1 MSASSTKDLV
11 VGIDLGTTYSSV
23 AIVRDGRPELVDLED
38 GPLLRSAVGY
48 APDGTLLV
56 GRPARNQA
64 VAHPERTVLS
74 VKRHMA
80 ESTTFDLGVATHTPV
95 EVSALLLR
103 RLKLAAEEA
112 LGRPVER
119 AVITVPAY
127 FSDAQRTATREAGE
141 VAGLRVERMIHEPT
155 AAALCYTAG
164 QDAAAQERRLFLVYD
179 LGGGT
184 FDVSIV
190 RSEGGV
196 TEVLASHGDTAL
208 GGDDFDELLRG
219 WMLERFEAECGVDLL
234 GDRVAM
240 ARLLRAA
247 EVVKI
252 RLSSDAYARVAEENL
267 ATVDGVPRHLDAEI
281 SRREYE
287 DLVGPWIDKTKD
299 STQVALREAKVLARE
314 LDEVILVG
322 GSTRTPLV
330 REMLGRLLGR
340 APRVDVDPD
349 KAVALGAAIQA
360 ARVAGERVGGLL
372 VDVTPFS
379 FGVAC
384 HGMLRGRPSS
394 DRYEPILHRNSPLP
408 ARATEVLYTMWP
420 GQDGVDVRVYQ
431 GEDDDVRRNLSI
443 GRFFVEGLDEEADAN
458 SDILF
463 EMRLDLDGILHV
475 GVTEKHTGLSKAVT
489 IEDAF
494 RKLTDADVADAAR
507 RVAAAFGPGAAGEE
521 AASGG
526 PKGGSRAREIPPPPD
541 LPAEHHASWVKAQSL
556 VERARRMSPELA
568 AADRDEVADLVCG
581 LEEAM
586 TAGAIEGVVAATD
599 ELGDV
604 LFYLE

>member
-127 FSDAQRTATREAGE
+127 FNDAQRTATREAGE

-252 RLSSDAYARVAEENL
+252 RLSSDAYARVAE
-267 ATVDGVPRHLDAEI
+267 DA
-281 SRREYE
+281 
-287 DLVGPWIDKTKD
+287 
-299 STQVALREAKVLARE
+299 
-314 LDEVILVG
+314 
-322 GSTRTPLV
+322 
-330 REMLGRLLGR
+330 
-340 APRVDVDPD
+340 
-349 KAVALGAAIQA
+349 
-360 ARVAGERVGGLL
+360 
-372 VDVTPFS
+372 
-379 FGVAC
+379 
-384 HGMLRGRPSS
+384 
-394 DRYEPILHRNSPLP
+394 
-408 ARATEVLYTMWP
+408 
-420 GQDGVDVRVYQ
+420 
-431 GEDDDVRRNLSI
+431 
-443 GRFFVEGLDEEADAN
+443 
-458 SDILF
+458 
-463 EMRLDLDGILHV
+463 
-475 GVTEKHTGLSKAVT
+475 
-489 IEDAF
+489 
-494 RKLTDADVADAAR
+494 
-507 RVAAAFGPGAAGEE
+507 
-521 AASGG
+521 
-526 PKGGSRAREIPPPPD
+526 
-541 LPAEHHASWVKAQSL
+541 
-556 VERARRMSPELA
+556 
-568 AADRDEVADLVCG
+568 
-581 LEEAM
+581 
-586 TAGAIEGVVAATD
+586 
-599 ELGDV
+599 
-604 LFYLE
+604 